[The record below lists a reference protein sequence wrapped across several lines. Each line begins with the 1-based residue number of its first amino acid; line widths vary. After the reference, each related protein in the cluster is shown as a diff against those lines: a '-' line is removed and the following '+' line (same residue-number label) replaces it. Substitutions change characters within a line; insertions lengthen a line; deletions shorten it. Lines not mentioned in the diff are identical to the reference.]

1 MKTAKTL
8 LLLIAATGYSQAAS
22 TLTFGSSSIFA
33 TNWANGAGTGGSLLA
48 WGIVIDTDGD
58 GFDSSSYFEGTN
70 YATGLQTMKLSAST
84 NSDDV
89 LFVGSSGNLMTLT
102 TNANDSG
109 AIGLNRIGAVASVPY
124 TNGISQG
131 DSFAIIWFN
140 KTALGG
146 SAVAGDKFGVFT
158 NAAFIMPSDGTA
170 SAPFT
175 SVFTGADTLKTM
187 NFSFQGE
194 VIPEPSAALLGAVG
208 ALGLLRRRRA

>member
-8 LLLIAATGYSQAAS
+8 LLLIAASGFSQAAS

-33 TNWANGAGTGGSLLA
+33 SNWANGAGTGGSLLA
-48 WGIVIDTDGD
+48 WGIVIDADGD
-58 GFDSSSYFEGTN
+58 GFDSAAYWEGTN
-70 YATGLQTMKLSAST
+70 YATGQQTMKLSATT

-89 LFVGSSGNLMTLT
+89 LFIGGTGNLMTLT
-102 TNANDSG
+102 TNTNDGG

-124 TNGISQG
+124 TSGVTQG
-131 DSFAIIWFN
+131 DAFAIIWFN

-146 SAVAGDKFGVFT
+146 AAVAGDKFGVFT
-158 NAAFIMPSDGTA
+158 NPAFVMPADGTA

-187 NFSFQGE
+187 NFSFQG
-194 VIPEPSAALLGAVG
+194 IPEPSAALLGAVG